1 MKIRNGFVSNSSS
14 SSFVA
19 FVDKKDYEDAFKQL
33 KDEEKRILGFFPPEN
48 LKYKKTEFVKLMNN
62 QSDGELY
69 INEHSYIDEDDLER
83 IFPGE
88 YQKYD
93 RKYGQQ
99 RHSSDK
105 YEIQQNIS
113 NAFNSLMELLKGKTL
128 EHSDYY

>member
-1 MKIRNGFVSNSSS
+1 MKIRNSFVSNSSS

-19 FVDKKDYEDAFKQL
+19 FVDKKDYEEAFKQL

-48 LKYKKTEFVKLMNN
+48 LKYKKMEFVKLMNN
-62 QSDGELY
+62 QSDGELH
-69 INEHSYIDEDDLER
+69 INEKYIDEDDLED
-83 IFPGE
+83 IFPE
-88 YQKYD
+88 EF
-93 RKYGQQ
+93 RK
-99 RHSSDK
+99 RTSSKNRYYNQDK